1 MSNKWID
8 KYVDEEGNVD
18 NKLTLNSDGFACLTD
33 DLEEIIDKYTGTEDW
48 AKNNNYFGARSEIR
62 LDLMDLIHMIVN
74 NKCDIEGYEVHYT
87 GGDSALSPDDLEE
100 QD

>member
-62 LDLMDLIHMIVN
+62 LDLMDLIHSII
-74 NKCDIEGYEVHYT
+74 NK
-87 GGDSALSPDDLEE
+87 E

>member
-1 MSNKWID
+1 MMSNYFDNYK
-8 KYVDEEGNVD
+8 DEQGNVD

-62 LDLMDLIHMIVN
+62 LDLMDLIHSII
-74 NKCDIEGYEVHYT
+74 NK
-87 GGDSALSPDDLEE
+87 E